1 MFFVIFQLNLP
12 VLLAPTNYC
21 FQDLV
26 TPPSDGLWVLNQ
38 TFTKHDMVY
47 SEFVV

>member
-12 VLLAPTNYC
+12 ILLAPTNYY

-26 TPPSDGLWVLNQ
+26 TPPSDKLWWVNQ
-38 TFTKHDMVY
+38 AFTKIDMVY
-47 SEFVV
+47 SDFFV